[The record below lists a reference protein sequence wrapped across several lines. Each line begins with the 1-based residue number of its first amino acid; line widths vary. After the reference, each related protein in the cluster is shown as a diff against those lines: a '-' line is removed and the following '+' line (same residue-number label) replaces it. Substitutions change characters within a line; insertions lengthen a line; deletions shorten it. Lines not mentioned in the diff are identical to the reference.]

1 MLNFQVGGKGLQ
13 FRLMLKRPNSSTQMK
28 FYLTPHTFIHHADTG
43 DCLSLRQSRQAA
55 VEDEHIVVRG
65 SDHGRTM
72 TQEVMNALA
81 HRPL

>member
-1 MLNFQVGGKGLQ
+1 MLNFQVGEKVLQ
-13 FRLMLKRPNSSTQMK
+13 FRLMLKRPNSYTQMK
-28 FYLTPHTFIHHADTG
+28 FYLTPLTHIHSFIMQMTHI
-43 DCLSLRQSRQAA
+43 LRQSRQAA
-55 VEDEHIVVRG
+55 AEDEHIVVRG